1 MPLSPGSRLGPY
13 EVLGPLGAGGMGE
26 VYRARD
32 PRLGREVA
40 LKSLPAAMA
49 SDPDR
54 LARLEREAKLLAA
67 LSHPNIAAIYGI
79 EEEAG
84 ARVLVLELAAG
95 ETLGERLD
103 RGTLPLEDT
112 LAIARQIVAALEAA
126 HERGIV
132 HRDLKPDNIKVAPDG
147 GVKVLDFGLAAAFGA
162 DPLSGNPGS
171 AMSQSPTMSAR
182 MTAAG
187 MLLGTAAYMSPE
199 QARGKPVD
207 KRADIWAFGAV
218 LWEMLAGRR
227 LFEGETVTDLLA
239 AVLRQDIAWESLP
252 ASTPPALRR
261 LLGRCLERDPHKRL
275 RDIGEARLVLESVA
289 AGESDAGVTVPMAAA
304 TGQPR
309 TILGVLWVAAAAAL
323 VVAAGAAGWMAGA
336 SQPLPPRPV
345 TRLSITLPSALAVES
360 IDDRQLIALTKDGRT
375 VVFVAREGPVT
386 RLFVRR
392 LGEPAAVPLPGTEG
406 VEDVFLS
413 PDGEWAGF
421 VADGRLRKVP
431 LRGGPVVTLC
441 DAIQSRGG
449 AWGPDET
456 IVFAPEVTGGLMRV
470 SSSGGTPTLVTT
482 VDSATGERSHRWPE
496 FLPDGR
502 SVLFTVGMLDKP
514 GDYDDSA
521 IDIVDL
527 KTGHRRNV
535 YHGASMARLAPGGRL
550 LVASRGVVQALPF
563 DLTTG
568 RTLGSP
574 VPVLEGVS
582 GEPTSGVVFFA
593 VSPDGTLAYIPG
605 GVAGR
610 ERDVVWVD
618 RAGKTTAIPVSPQQY
633 RDVRIS
639 PDGTRLVLSEGPGGG
654 RESDISVHDLAH
666 GTTLRLTSDRQSG
679 TPVWSPDGRSIL
691 YDQYGTASIVRRP
704 ADGSGAPEVIGRHE
718 GIALTPA
725 SVVPDGSMLLLNRG
739 GLASKGDLLTMK
751 LDGTGKAALE
761 TLLATPA
768 HELEPML
775 SPDGR
780 LLAYTLVERSDPVI
794 MVQSFPGPGGRW
806 QISEAPAV
814 SARWSKSGRE
824 LFYLTDVALM
834 AVPITGTS
842 PFTYGR
848 PQRLFD
854 LRSIRTGPRW
864 GSSQYDVS
872 PDGSRFVFLLD
883 RFRETTPQQINVV
896 LNWLDDV
903 ERVATSGH

>member
-1 MPLSPGSRLGPY
+1 MPLTPGSRLGPY
-13 EVLGPLGAGGMGE
+13 EVLAPLGAGGMGE
-26 VYRARD
+26 VYRGRD

-40 LKSLPAAMA
+40 LKSLPAAMSA
-49 SDPDR
+49 DPDR

-84 ARVLVLELAAG
+84 HRVLVLELAAG
-95 ETLGERLD
+95 ETLGERLA
-103 RGTLPLEDT
+103 RGTPPLEDT

-132 HRDLKPDNIKVAPDG
+132 HRDLKPDNVKVAPDG
-147 GVKVLDFGLAAAFGA
+147 GVKVLDFGLAAALGGGPISG
-162 DPLSGNPGS
+162 DPSGV
-171 AMSQSPTMSAR
+171 MSQSPTMSAR

-207 KRADIWAFGAV
+207 KRADIWAFGVV
-218 LWEMLAGRR
+218 LWEILTGKR

-239 AVLRQDIAWESLP
+239 AVLRQDITWDALP
-252 ASTPPALRR
+252 ASTPPALQR
-261 LLGRCLERDPHKRL
+261 LLRRCLERDPHKRL

-289 AGESDAGVTVPMAAA
+289 AGENDSGAPVAAGATGRPQTILRILWLAAA
-304 TGQPR
+304 
-309 TILGVLWVAAAAAL
+309 VAL

-336 SQPLPPRPV
+336 TRRLPPLPV
-345 TRLSITLPSALAVES
+345 TRLAITLPSALAMES
-360 IDDRQLIALTKDGRT
+360 FDDRQLIALTKDGRT
-375 VVFVAREGPVT
+375 VVFMGREGPVT
-386 RLFVRR
+386 RLYVRR

-406 VEDVFLS
+406 GNEVFLS

-421 VADGRLRKVP
+421 VADGRLRKAP

-441 DAIQSRGG
+441 DATQSRGG
-449 AWGPDET
+449 AWGPDGT
-456 IVFAPEVTGGLMRV
+456 IVFAPDVTGGLMRV
-470 SSSGGTPTLVTT
+470 SASGGTPTPVTT
-482 VDSATGERSHRWPE
+482 IDSASGERSHRWPE

-514 GDYDDSA
+514 GDYDDSD

-527 KTGHRRNV
+527 KTGQRRNV
-535 YHGASMARLAPGGRL
+535 YHGASLARVAASGHL

-563 DLTTG
+563 DLTDGTTQG
-568 RTLGSP
+568 TP
-574 VPVLEGVS
+574 VPVLEGVA

-605 GVAGR
+605 GVTGR

-618 RAGKTTAIPVSPQQY
+618 RTGKTTPISVSPRQY

-654 RESDISVHDLAH
+654 RESDISVHDLVH
-666 GTTLRLTSDRQSG
+666 GTTLTLTSDRQSG
-679 TPVWSPDGRSIL
+679 TPVWSPDGRFIL

-704 ADGSGAPEVIGRHE
+704 ADGSGAPEVVGRHE

-725 SVVPDGSMLLLNRG
+725 CVVPDGSMLLLNRG

-751 LDGTGKAALE
+751 LDGTGKSALE
-761 TLLATPA
+761 TLLVTPA
-768 HELEPML
+768 HEAEPRL

-780 LLAYTLVERSDPVI
+780 LLAYTLVEQSDPVI

-806 QISEAPAV
+806 QIAEAPAV

-824 LFYLTDVALM
+824 LFYLTDAALM
-834 AVPITGTS
+834 AMPVTGTS

-854 LRSIRTGPRW
+854 LSAIRTAPRW
-864 GSSQYDVS
+864 GSSQYDVA
-872 PDGSRFVFLLD
+872 PDGQRFVFLLD
-883 RFRETTPQQINVV
+883 RMREETPKQVTVV
-896 LNWLDDV
+896 LNWLDEV
-903 ERVATSGH
+903 KRIATSGH